1 MKKLKKLLCVTLA
14 LLFVFSAVGCNRKKD
29 GEIPTLTWYLPMSEQ
44 TDTKLI
50 SETVSDMVR
59 DRIGANVEL
68 VCIDSSAYAERMT
81 MNMASGTEFDL
92 CFTGYVN
99 KYLSAVENGGLLPLT
114 DLLKKEAPELYE
126 SIPDYAWE
134 AANVRG
140 EIYAVPNIQLFAPP
154 TTAIFFNDLVE
165 KYNFDTST
173 VKTIDD
179 VEPFL
184 EIIKQNEPT
193 MFPYRNSAAGT
204 DPWLSGVYEEITCGL
219 GIRADGS
226 SPEVVI
232 ISETPEYKAMIDTLH
247 KWYEKGYIRQDFLS
261 CGSDT
266 QDYNAGRYGMSA
278 GGWQP
283 GAEQTTAQTLGR
295 EVTFV
300 PVTEAYMSKDKSTAC
315 LTGIG
320 NNSKYPEKAIK
331 LLEIVNTDA
340 DVMNVLAL
348 GIKDKHYTLDE
359 EGKYSLID
367 GSGYKTSGAWL
378 FGRSSLQLLAK
389 GQPSGVAEETE
400 ELNNSSVKSPL
411 LGFAL
416 DTDELKTLISQITAA
431 ASNYA
436 AGEATIDGNARA
448 EESLA
453 ARKAAGLD
461 KLRDAVQEQVDA
473 YWAEKNK

>member
-1 MKKLKKLLCVTLA
+1 MKRLKKVTCIAVSLLIA
-14 LLFVFSAVGCNRKKD
+14 FSAVGCGKKKKGD
-29 GEIPTLTWYLPMSEQ
+29 IPTLTWYLPMSEQ
-44 TDTKLI
+44 ADTKLI
-50 SETVSDMVR
+50 SQTVSDMVR

-68 VCIDSSAYAERMT
+68 VCIDSSAYTERMT

-99 KYLSAVENGGLLPLT
+99 KYLNAAENGGLLPLT
-114 DLLKKEAPELYE
+114 DLLKKEAPKLYE

-154 TTAIFFNDLVE
+154 TTAIFFNDLLE
-165 KYNFDTST
+165 KYNFDTET
-173 VKTIDD
+173 VKSIGD
-179 VEPFL
+179 VEPYL
-184 EIIKQNEPT
+184 EIIKKNEPT
-193 MFPYRNSAAGT
+193 MFPFRMAAGT
-204 DPWLSGVYEEITCGL
+204 DPWLSGTYEEITCGL
-219 GIRADGS
+219 GIRTDGS
-226 SPEVVI
+226 SSEVVI
-232 ISETPEYKAMIDTLH
+232 ISETPEYKAMVDMLH
-247 KWYEKGYIRQDFLS
+247 KWYKKGYIRQDFLS
-261 CGSDT
+261 CGDDT

-283 GAEQTTAQTLGR
+283 GAEQTTAQLLGR
-295 EVTFV
+295 DVTFV
-300 PVTEAYMSKDKSTAC
+300 PIKSPYMSKSKATAC

-320 NNSKYPEKAIK
+320 TNSKYPEKAIK

-348 GIKDKHYTLDE
+348 GIEGKHYTLDE
-359 EGKYSLID
+359 DGKYSLID

-378 FGRSSLQLLAK
+378 FGRSSLQLLAQ
-389 GQPSGVAEETE
+389 GQADGVMEQTE

-416 DTDELKTLISQITAA
+416 DTSELKTLISQITAA

-436 AGEATIDGNARA
+436 ASEAAIDGNARA
-448 EESLA
+448 KESLE

-461 KLRDAVQEQVDA
+461 KLRDAVQKQVDA
-473 YWAEKNK
+473 YWAEKK

>member
-1 MKKLKKLLCVTLA
+1 MKSFKRIMCAAVA
-14 LLFVFSAVGCNRKKD
+14 AVVVFSAVGCGEKKEE
-29 GEIPTLTWYLPMSEQ
+29 GIPTLTWYLPYSEQ
-44 TDTKLI
+44 PDTKLI
-50 SETVSDMVR
+50 SATVSDMVR
-59 DRIGANVEL
+59 DKIGANVEM
-68 VCIDSSAYAERMT
+68 VCIDTSAYTERMT

-99 KYLSAVENGGLLPLT
+99 NYLNAVENGGLMPLKE
-114 DLLKKEAPELYE
+114 LMKNEAPKLYE
-126 SIPDYAWE
+126 EMPEYAWE

-140 EIYAVPNIQLFAPP
+140 DIYAVPNIQLFAPP
-154 TTAIFFNDLVE
+154 TTMIFFNDLIE
-165 KYNFDTST
+165 KYDFDIST
-173 VKTIDD
+173 VKKAED

-184 EIIKQNEPT
+184 KTIKENEPT
-193 MFPYRNSAAGT
+193 LYPYRMANGVNA
-204 DPWLSGVYEEITCGL
+204 WVNNVYETITCGL
-219 GIRADGS
+219 GIRMDGS

-232 ISETPEYKAMIDTLH
+232 ISETPEYKQAIATLH
-247 KWYEKGYIRQDFLS
+247 DWYKKGYIRADFLS
-261 CGSDT
+261 CGSDV
-266 QDYNAGRYGMSA
+266 QDYNAGRYGMSN

-295 EVTFV
+295 EVSFV
-300 PVTEAYMSKDKSTAC
+300 PVTPFYMSKSNATAC

-320 NNSKYPEKAIK
+320 NNSKYPSQAIK

-340 DVMNVLAL
+340 DVINVMTL

-359 EGKYSLID
+359 EGKYNLID

-378 FGRSSLQLLAK
+378 FGRSSLQILAK

-400 ELNNSSVKSPL
+400 ELNNSSMKSPL

-416 DTDELKTLISQITAA
+416 DTSELKTLISQITAA

-461 KLRDAVQEQVDA
+461 ELRAKVQEQVDA
-473 YWAEKNK
+473 YWAENNK